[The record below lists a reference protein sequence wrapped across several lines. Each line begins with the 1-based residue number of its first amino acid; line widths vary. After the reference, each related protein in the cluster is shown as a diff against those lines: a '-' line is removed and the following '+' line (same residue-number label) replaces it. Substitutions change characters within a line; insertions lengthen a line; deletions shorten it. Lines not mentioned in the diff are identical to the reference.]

1 MIYPSSYFWSEHRSH
16 TAKAVTATC
25 LLLVGWTLSTSVEAQ
40 SASKAPLAPN
50 PRVIGQNPPPGVGP
64 EVVVPSINLP
74 GPGSGP
80 GIPVGGPVKLPIPVT
95 GDKSPTGV
103 PSPGAGGGGGTPV
116 LVAPANIPPPPPPA
130 TQPPSI
136 TPAPVIPV
144 TAQPAV
150 VPTPRPVS
158 GNLPPPGAG
167 NTIALPTPPVTI
179 IDVPP
184 KPVTILDGNPTPGGG
199 PKPNSPPIFGS
210 VSTTPPL
217 PTAVPI
223 DPRGAGPGAGG
234 ATLQSSNVPTPA
246 PPGAGA
252 TSSATPLV
260 MNATNS
266 NIGAP
271 GVLRKKAAPPG
282 QSNEDLQLTR
292 QTHGNSGS
300 ALNEILPSS
309 QQLMDS
315 MQAQDKLDPAR
326 LATNQAQAL
335 PAAQACV
342 AISLRPDPQRASTT
356 LVDFA
361 GDGLIVSAVA
371 NAHVSNVFARAGYN
385 NIQIT
390 QPVRWCVAQAAVR
403 ELIRPTASASVQQAS
418 LLVETSSGWQLMSQ
432 EQWLTYQA
440 SLAPLQTAVNVSAKK
455 PAASS
460 VRIARNATNKTTKKT
475 AAGPTAS
482 RSAKLPMQ
490 VSAAPSELRLK

>member
-16 TAKAVTATC
+16 TAKFVTATC
-25 LLLVGWTLSTSVEAQ
+25 LLLAAWGLSTSAGAQ
-40 SASKAPLAPN
+40 SNAARP
-50 PRVIGQNPPPGVGP
+50 IMQNPSPGIGP
-64 EVVVPSINLP
+64 EAIPPTINLP
-74 GPGSGP
+74 SPGSGP
-80 GIPVGGPVKLPIPVT
+80 GIPVSGPVKLPIPIT
-95 GDKSPTGV
+95 GDQKPAGV
-103 PSPGAGGGGGTPV
+103 PQPGAGGGGGTRV
-116 LVAPANIPPPPPPA
+116 IVAPANIPPPPA
-130 TQPPSI
+130 TQPALLA
-136 TPAPVIPV
+136 PAPVIPV

-150 VPTPRPVS
+150 VPTPTPVS

-184 KPVTILDGNPTPGGG
+184 KPVTSLDMNPTPGGG
-199 PKPNSPPIFGS
+199 PKPGLPPIVGS
-210 VSTTPPL
+210 VSTTPPV
-217 PTAVPI
+217 PTAGPV
-223 DPRGAGPGAGG
+223 DPRGAGPGAT
-234 ATLQSSNVPTPA
+234 A
-246 PPGAGA
+246 
-252 TSSATPLV
+252 SATPV
-260 MNATNS
+260 AMNATSS

-271 GVLRKKAAPPG
+271 GVLRKRAAPPG
-282 QSNEDLQLTR
+282 QGNEDLQLTR
-292 QTHGNSGS
+292 QTLGNSGS

-309 QQLMDS
+309 QQLLES

-326 LATNQAQAL
+326 PATNQAQAL

-361 GDGLIVSAVA
+361 GDGLIVSAVP
-371 NAHVSNVFARAGYN
+371 NTHVSNVFARAGYN

-440 SLAPLQTAVNVSAKK
+440 SLCSQCYK
-455 PAASS
+455 
-460 VRIARNATNKTTKKT
+460 
-475 AAGPTAS
+475 
-482 RSAKLPMQ
+482 
-490 VSAAPSELRLK
+490 